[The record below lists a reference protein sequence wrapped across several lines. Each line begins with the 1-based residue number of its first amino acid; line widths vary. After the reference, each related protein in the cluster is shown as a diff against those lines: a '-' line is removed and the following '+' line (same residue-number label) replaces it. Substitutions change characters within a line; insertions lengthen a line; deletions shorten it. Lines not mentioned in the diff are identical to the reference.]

1 MNQHRRCL
9 SCYQQLDEGWY
20 HPACAKKIF
29 GKPHAPLLETTQ
41 EEVEHFAK
49 IFLSQKLAVTGVQ
62 RKLSVQ
68 IDANDHTRFTIL
80 SAMGGG
86 YILKPPSLEF
96 PQLPEIE
103 DLCMHLASC
112 YGITVASHSLI
123 RMGDGHLAYIT
134 KRFDRHDHKKIPVE
148 DMCQLSEFHTEQ
160 KYRSSHE
167 KIGKII
173 RQYSSNPGDDQL
185 RFFEIVLFSFLIGN
199 SDMHLKNFS
208 LWREAKTG
216 FIRLT
221 PAYDLLSTR
230 LLLSEQEDPEELALT
245 LNGRKSRL
253 KAQDF
258 VALGQHLGIPAKV
271 IKRSINHMATQ
282 HPPCDDLICRSFLS
296 PDMQERLR
304 ELMNERR
311 QRLQVEISN

>member
-1 MNQHRRCL
+1 MNQIRRCL
-9 SCYQQLDEGWY
+9 SCYQPLSEGWH

-29 GKPHAPLLETTQ
+29 GKPHVPHLETTQ

-68 IDANDHTRFTIL
+68 IDPKDQTRFTIL
-80 SAMGGG
+80 GAMGGG

-96 PQLPEIE
+96 LQLPEIE
-103 DLCMHLASC
+103 DLSMHLASC
-112 YGITVASHSLI
+112 YGITVADHSLV
-123 RMGDGHLAYIT
+123 RMGDGHLAFIT
-134 KRFDRHDHKKIPVE
+134 RRFDRLDHKKIHVE

-208 LWREAKTG
+208 LWRDPKTG

-245 LNGRKSRL
+245 LNGRKNRL

-258 VALGQHLGIPAKV
+258 VAFGQNLGIPTKV
-271 IKRSINHMATQ
+271 IKRSMDHMATQ
-282 HPPCDDLICRSFLS
+282 HPHCDDLIRWSFLAVEL
-296 PDMQERLR
+296 QEKLL
-304 ELMNERR
+304 EIMSERR
-311 QRLQVEISN
+311 RRLKIEESN